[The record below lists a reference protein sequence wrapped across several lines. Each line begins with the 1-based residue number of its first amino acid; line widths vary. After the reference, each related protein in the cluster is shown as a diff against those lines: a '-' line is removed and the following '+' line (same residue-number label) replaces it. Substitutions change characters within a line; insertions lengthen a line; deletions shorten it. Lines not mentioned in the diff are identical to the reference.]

1 MCWKGKKPSTKSQ
14 HAINILVS
22 EATVVWGADKDTS
35 CWSVKGNTLIEV
47 ESRGIISIP
56 IVVNIPNVNI
66 PNIVSIPNVVNITN
80 IVGIPNIV
88 SIRDIVT
95 VCAWP
100 GAVLMSVLE
109 WTQDRLDDLECFA
122 HHLFQDMGNIL
133 DLNLLRE
140 DSINKQVE
148 EHFLLSV

>member
-1 MCWKGKKPSTKSQ
+1 M
-14 HAINILVS
+14 VS
-22 EATVVWGADKDTS
+22 EAIVVWGADKDTS

-47 ESRGIISIP
+47 KSQG
-56 IVVNIPNVNI
+56 
-66 PNIVSIPNVVNITN
+66 

-88 SIRDIVT
+88 GNPNIVGIPNVVNIPNIVGTGIPNVVNIRDIVT